1 MLLKQELILKNAD
14 IKLSQNNTKN
24 VVLIS
29 CVSQKLDYKSK
40 AKDLYV
46 STLFKK
52 NMAYANKLQPDTIYI
67 LSAKYGLLK
76 LDDEIEPY
84 DLTLNTMGIKEKKA
98 WADIVLGQLKKVEDM
113 KNTNFIFLAGANYR
127 KYLVEHMPHHEVPTE
142 GLQIGKQLQYLTEQ
156 LK

>member
-1 MLLKQELILKNAD
+1 MR
-14 IKLSQNNTKN
+14 T

-52 NMAYANKLQPDTIYI
+52 NMAYTDKLNPDKAYI
-67 LSAKYGLLK
+67 LSAKYGLLA

-84 DLTLNTMGIKEKKA
+84 DLTLNTMKIKEKKE
-98 WADIVLGQLKKVEDM
+98 WADNVLEQLEKVEDISDT
-113 KNTNFIFLAGANYR
+113 KFIFLAGANYR
-127 KYLVEHMPHHEVPTE
+127 KYLVEDMPYHEVPME

-156 LK
+156 LR

>member
-1 MLLKQELILKNAD
+1 MR
-14 IKLSQNNTKN
+14 T

-52 NMAYANKLQPDTIYI
+52 NMAYTDKLNPDKAYI
-67 LSAKYGLLK
+67 LSAKYGLLA

-84 DLTLNTMGIKEKKA
+84 DLTLNTMKIKEKKE
-98 WADIVLGQLKKVEDM
+98 WADNVLEQLEKVEDISDT
-113 KNTNFIFLAGANYR
+113 KFIFLAGANYR
-127 KYLVEHMPHHEVPTE
+127 KYLVEDMPYHEIPME

-156 LK
+156 LR

>member
-1 MLLKQELILKNAD
+1 MKLL
-14 IKLSQNNTKN
+14 QNNKKT

-46 STLFKK
+46 SSLFKK
-52 NMAYANKLQPDTIYI
+52 NMAYAHKLKADEIYI

-76 LDDEIEPY
+76 LNDEIEPY
-84 DLTLNTMGIKEKKA
+84 NLTLNTMGVKEKKV
-98 WADIVLGQLKKVEDM
+98 WADKVLIQMENTENIS
-113 KNTNFIFLAGANYR
+113 NTNFIFLAGANYR
-127 KYLVEHMPHHEVPTE
+127 KYLVGNMPYFEVPME
-142 GLQIGKQLQYLTEQ
+142 GLQIGKQLQYLTEH